1 MKKQN
6 KWLAGLSLL
15 VLAGIIVGCG
25 SGNNDSTS
33 KSASSNKTVT
43 VEQLK
48 KAGKIKVGVKE
59 DIPNFGYMNP
69 DTNKNEGMEPDIA
82 RLIAKEITGS
92 EENVEFVC
100 VTAITRGPLLD
111 NGELDMVIATF
122 TITEERKESYNFSD
136 PYFTDGVALLVKKDA
151 GYNTL
156 KDLDGK
162 TIGVSQS
169 STTKDSLLKEAESL
183 GIELKFSEYGTYP
196 EIKAAL
202 DSGRVDCFSVDAAIL
217 SGYVDDSTV
226 ILDDRYNPQEYG
238 VATRKSNESLANLV
252 NEVINEM
259 KSSGE
264 LDKLI
269 EKWEIK

>member
-92 EENVEFVC
+92 EENVEFVG
-100 VTAITRGPLLD
+100 VTAKTRSP
-111 NGELDMVIATF
+111 F
-122 TITEERKESYNFSD
+122 
-136 PYFTDGVALLVKKDA
+136 
-151 GYNTL
+151 
-156 KDLDGK
+156 
-162 TIGVSQS
+162 
-169 STTKDSLLKEAESL
+169 
-183 GIELKFSEYGTYP
+183 
-196 EIKAAL
+196 
-202 DSGRVDCFSVDAAIL
+202 
-217 SGYVDDSTV
+217 
-226 ILDDRYNPQEYG
+226 
-238 VATRKSNESLANLV
+238 
-252 NEVINEM
+252 
-259 KSSGE
+259 
-264 LDKLI
+264 
-269 EKWEIK
+269 

>member
-82 RLIAKEITGS
+82 LFCSNLLKASTINITGVVLRMCKVS
-92 EENVEFVC
+92 ECKN
-100 VTAITRGPLLD
+100 
-111 NGELDMVIATF
+111 TF
-122 TITEERKESYNFSD
+122 N
-136 PYFTDGVALLVKKDA
+136 
-151 GYNTL
+151 
-156 KDLDGK
+156 
-162 TIGVSQS
+162 
-169 STTKDSLLKEAESL
+169 
-183 GIELKFSEYGTYP
+183 
-196 EIKAAL
+196 
-202 DSGRVDCFSVDAAIL
+202 
-217 SGYVDDSTV
+217 
-226 ILDDRYNPQEYG
+226 
-238 VATRKSNESLANLV
+238 
-252 NEVINEM
+252 
-259 KSSGE
+259 
-264 LDKLI
+264 
-269 EKWEIK
+269 